1 MQQGFKPLQRTK
13 WETSL
18 VGPADNAIM
27 AQANMQIKPTDSI
40 APTKSWP
47 SKARWVLLAVGGLLL
62 TVAIPAEAA
71 PGTNTAA
78 GGKVA
83 YSRNL
88 DAIKKM
94 VETLRGKK
102 FLHDVPAFKVS
113 EQEMRAIAERDL
125 IKEYPGGELA
135 DYQAMLVWLD
145 MVPPGTD
152 LQAVETG
159 LFVGEAAGFYDSD
172 TKEMCI
178 PSFSA
183 TPTNAWQNPA
193 RKTVKEEADKY
204 SPIGDDFIFAHE
216 FTHALEDQY
225 WPFDDPLESSRR
237 ESTDRDAARS
247 FLAEGAA
254 TRVMVEAIPALW
266 AQDSP
271 ESYPLAWNVLHSG
284 PVESLLD
291 LTLGILWK
299 TSAAEVPGLP
309 ETLARS
315 QVMPYC
321 YGYNFCS
328 EVMRDWGLDGLDWI
342 NDHPPAS
349 TAQIM
354 HPEKAWEWR
363 DLPAAIRLPETSPDG
378 WKLNASDS
386 LGEAG
391 VAVLLGCSFRS
402 LGGGTWLADGWD
414 GDRVALFEAPDGRH
428 LLVWASVWDSD
439 TAARR
444 FAGAW
449 LNQRQALHHALA
461 DPSRGPCLHWTQPD
475 GHIGTIVSKG
485 RTVLIFEADR
495 PDIALRPEAWDIG
508 ITLPPEKS
516 ARASANPALYRFNPL
531 FSWQQDADYS
541 VNRSFWGLLSKHDCN
556 GVGAAD
562 RVLLGLVGESHR
574 TASFNKWELG
584 WSLIAKHES
593 DARRGY
599 HKTTVLPWGVL
610 YGQFHA
616 RLPQDTNYI
625 VARVSALWGVA
636 GSWKQDGTERSTFHL
651 LPGGILFSH
660 VQDSQHD
667 STTVLWTGLSR
678 TKVTPGAK
686 AKTKFRLLGV
696 RLPFG

>member
-1 MQQGFKPLQRTK
+1 MNQWSSKVCWFV
-13 WETSL
+13 L
-18 VGPADNAIM
+18 VI
-27 AQANMQIKPTDSI
+27 
-40 APTKSWP
+40 
-47 SKARWVLLAVGGLLL
+47 GGLLL
-62 TVAIPAEAA
+62 ADACPAGAV

-83 YSRNL
+83 YVRNL

-94 VETLRGKK
+94 VETLRGKQ

-125 IKEYPGGELA
+125 KKEYPGRELM
-135 DYQAMLVWLD
+135 DYQTMLAWLD

-183 TPTNAWQNPA
+183 APTNAWQNPA
-193 RKTVKEEADKY
+193 RKTVKEEAEKY
-204 SPIGDDFIFAHE
+204 SAIGDDFIFAHE

-284 PVESLLD
+284 PAESLLD

-299 TSAAEVPGLP
+299 TPAAEVPGMP

-321 YGYNFCS
+321 YGYNFCAG
-328 EVMRDWGLDGLDWI
+328 VMRHWGLDGLDSI

-363 DLPAAIRLPETSPDG
+363 DLPAAIRLPETSPEG
-378 WKLNASDS
+378 WKQKAGDS

-391 VAVLLGCSFRS
+391 MAVLLGCSFHS
-402 LGGGTWLADGWD
+402 LGGGEWLADGWD
-414 GDRVALFEAPDGRH
+414 GDRVALYESPDGRH
-428 LLVWASVWDSD
+428 LLVWASVWDSEM
-439 TAARR
+439 AARR

-449 LNQRQALHHALA
+449 LNQRQALHHASA
-461 DPSRGPCLHWTQPD
+461 DANRGPRLRWTQPD
-475 GHIGTIVSKG
+475 GHIGTIVSKS

-495 PDIALRPEAWDIG
+495 PDTALRPEAWDIS
-508 ITLPPEKS
+508 ITLPPEES
-516 ARASANPALYRFNPL
+516 ARAAANPALCRFNPL
-531 FSWQQDADYS
+531 YSWQQDADYF
-541 VNRSFWGLLSKHDCN
+541 VGRSFWGLLSKHDRN

-562 RVLLGLVGESHR
+562 RLMLGLLGESHR
-574 TASFNKWELG
+574 TASFNQWELG
-584 WSLIAKHES
+584 GSLIAKHET

-599 HKTTVLPWGVL
+599 CQTTVLPWGVL
-610 YGQFHA
+610 YGQFQT
-616 RLPQDTNYI
+616 RLPQDTNYL
-625 VARVSALWGVA
+625 VARVSALWGLA
-636 GSWKQDGTERSTFHL
+636 GSWKQDGTGHSTLHL

-660 VQDSQHD
+660 VQDPQHD
-667 STTVLWTGLSR
+667 STTVLWTGISR
-678 TKVTPGAK
+678 TKLAPGAK
-686 AKTKFRLLGV
+686 AKIKFRLLGV